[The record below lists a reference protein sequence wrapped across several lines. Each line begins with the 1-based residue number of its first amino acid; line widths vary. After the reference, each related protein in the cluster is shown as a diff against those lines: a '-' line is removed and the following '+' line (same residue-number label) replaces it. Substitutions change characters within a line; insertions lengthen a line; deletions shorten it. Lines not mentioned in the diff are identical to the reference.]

1 MVDNKFK
8 SFKKEDISE
17 RGINDDVI
25 NEFLNKMLEL
35 DIIEP
40 KARKSSETYQFSN
53 NLYYTYFWIK
63 PLKKVFS

>member
-17 RGINDDVI
+17 MGINDDVI

-53 NLYYTYFWIK
+53 NLYYTYSG
-63 PLKKVFS
+63 LNL

>member
-17 RGINDDVI
+17 MGINDDVI

-40 KARKSSETYQFSN
+40 KARKSSETYHLVIICTTLISGL
-53 NLYYTYFWIK
+53 NL
-63 PLKKVFS
+63 